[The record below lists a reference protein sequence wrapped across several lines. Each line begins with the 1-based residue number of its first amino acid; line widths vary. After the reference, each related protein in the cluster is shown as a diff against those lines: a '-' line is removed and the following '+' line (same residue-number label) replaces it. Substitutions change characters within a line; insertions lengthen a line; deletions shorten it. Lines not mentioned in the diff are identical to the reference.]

1 MDARKGRGK
10 NVKKSGSADVAL
22 NFIRKLYALEKKGK
36 TRHLTPSQLAQ
47 LRKKEAEPVLDTFR
61 IWLEKKSLQV
71 VPKSLLGKAVAYT
84 LSQWDRLTRYIDH
97 GHATLDNN
105 LAENCIRPFVV
116 GRKNWLF
123 AGTPE
128 GASAS
133 AAIYSLIESAKSSS
147 LDVYSYLRYLYE
159 NLPFAQS
166 DDDYRKLLPHQL
178 TAEQL
183 ALPKNFSVV

>member
-1 MDARKGRGK
+1 MDAQKGRCRK
-10 NVKKSGSADVAL
+10 VQKSGSVDLAL
-22 NFIRKLYALEKKGK
+22 SFIRKLYGIEKRGK
-36 TRHLTPSQLAQ
+36 IQNLTPAQLVQ
-47 LRKKEAEPVLDTFR
+47 LRKKEAEPILDKFR

-71 VPKSLLGKAVAYT
+71 VPKSLLGKAVGYT

-97 GHATLDNN
+97 GHATPDNN